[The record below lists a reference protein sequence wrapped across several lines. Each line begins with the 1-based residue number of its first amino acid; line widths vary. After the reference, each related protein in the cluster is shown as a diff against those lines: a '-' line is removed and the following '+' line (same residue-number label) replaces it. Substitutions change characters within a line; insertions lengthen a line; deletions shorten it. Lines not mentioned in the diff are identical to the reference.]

1 MFGLYSMQAQRA
13 KMSKT
18 DHEKYA
24 SRRKLNKKQR
34 KKMLEQ
40 QRNLRDRR
48 RPASTEPNGAELG
61 AYHQSP
67 ASCQRA
73 GARRGSTCLSQA
85 SSVVSDYFPASRPR
99 SPFTAF
105 SCHGSPREPRGTSED
120 NQLQHQQGGGGETG
134 MVTASLESLARLFS
148 CVTVSKTRQHHR
160 SCNPRAMQGL
170 SARHGPPHCCNP
182 VTPLKTPRPEGSTM
196 RAQVFWSDLA
206 WRAEGSVPA
215 G

>member
-1 MFGLYSMQAQRA
+1 MFGLYSLQAQRA

-18 DHEKYA
+18 DHDKYS

-48 RPASTEPNGAELG
+48 RPASTEPSWSDSGA
-61 AYHQSP
+61 HIQSP
-67 ASCQRA
+67 TSCQRA

-99 SPFTAF
+99 SPFTVF
-105 SCHGSPREPRGTSED
+105 SCHGSPREPRDSSED
-120 NQLQHQQGGGGETG
+120 NHIQQQQHQQQQQLPQGGGGQTG
-134 MVTASLESLARLFS
+134 RATASLESLARLFS

-160 SCNPRAMQGL
+160 SCNPRAMQG
-170 SARHGPPHCCNP
+170 
-182 VTPLKTPRPEGSTM
+182 
-196 RAQVFWSDLA
+196 
-206 WRAEGSVPA
+206 
-215 G
+215 